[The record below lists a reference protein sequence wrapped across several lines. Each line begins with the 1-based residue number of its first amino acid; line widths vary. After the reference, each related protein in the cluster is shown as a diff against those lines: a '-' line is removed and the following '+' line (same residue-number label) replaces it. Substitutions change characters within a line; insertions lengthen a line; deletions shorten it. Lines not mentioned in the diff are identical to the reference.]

1 VSRLLEVEISALPM
15 DRLRAIIGEDR
26 LRSGQAVAAAARE
39 AFAGR
44 TIWNVNS
51 TAVGGG
57 VAEMLQVL
65 LAYANGAGIDTR
77 WLVIE
82 GDPGFFAVTKRLHN
96 RLHGIA
102 GDGGGLG
109 VAESAVLERRWAAN
123 AAELAGLVRPGDV
136 VLLHDPQT
144 AGLVAALG
152 ARGATVVWRCHI
164 GADAINGHVEEA
176 WEFLR
181 GWLEAADA
189 FVFSRRPHVHAWM
202 PEQKVAIIPPS
213 IDPLSPKNQPL
224 DTAVVRATLGRIGFL
239 HPVAGAAPP
248 FRRRD
253 GSPGAVTRRAA
264 FPRRGAVPTGDT
276 PLIVQVSRWDR
287 LKDMAGVLQAFAE
300 HVPPPVHLALVGP
313 TVEGVADDPEGAAVL
328 GECVAGYDLLPRSV
342 QARVH
347 LVSLPVDDPDENAV
361 AVNAFQRHATVV
373 VQKSLQE
380 GFGLT
385 VTEAMLKAR
394 PIVAS
399 RVGGIQDQIRHEREG
414 LLVDD
419 PADLVGFAAAANRLL
434 ADPALAGRLGA
445 AACSRAVEEFVG
457 DRHLTR
463 YAGLL
468 RGLIAGS
475 TPRGD
480 RHDFS
485 PTRRCGRAR

>member
-1 VSRLLEVEISALPM
+1 
-15 DRLRAIIGEDR
+15 
-26 LRSGQAVAAAARE
+26 
-39 AFAGR
+39 
-44 TIWNVNS
+44 
-51 TAVGGG
+51 
-57 VAEMLQVL
+57 
-65 LAYANGAGIDTR
+65 
-77 WLVIE
+77 
-82 GDPGFFAVTKRLHN
+82 
-96 RLHGIA
+96 
-102 GDGGGLG
+102 
-109 VAESAVLERRWAAN
+109 
-123 AAELAGLVRPGDV
+123 VRPGDV
-136 VLLHDPQT
+136 VILHDAQT

-164 GADAINGHVEEA
+164 GADAVNGHVEEA

-189 FVFSRRPHVHAWM
+189 FVFSRRPHVHARM

-239 HPVAGAAPP
+239 DPVAGVAPR

-253 GSPGAVTRRAA
+253 GSPGAVSRTAG

-287 LKDMAGVLQAFAE
+287 LKDMAGVLRAFADD
-300 HVPPPVHLALVGP
+300 VPPPVHLALVGP
-313 TVEGVADDPEGAAVL
+313 AVEGVADDPEGAAVL
-328 GECVAGYDLLPRSV
+328 GDCVAAYDRLPRSMR
-342 QARVH
+342 ACVH

-399 RVGGIQDQIRHEREG
+399 RVGGIQDQIRHQREG

-419 PADLVGFAAAANRLL
+419 PTDLVGFAAAANRLL
-434 ADPALAGRLGA
+434 ADPSLPRRLGA
-445 AACSRAVEEFVG
+445 AARSRAVAEFVG

-463 YAGLL
+463 YANLL
-468 RGLIAGS
+468 VGLIPGS
-475 TPRGD
+475 TPALGTD
-480 RHDFS
+480 VLPGS
-485 PTRRCGRAR
+485 G

>member
-1 VSRLLEVEISALPM
+1 VEISALPM
-15 DRLRAIIGEDR
+15 DRLRAVIGGDR
-26 LRSGQAVAAAARE
+26 LRSCRAVAAAVRE

-44 TIWNVNS
+44 TVWNVNS

-65 LAYANGAGIDTR
+65 LAYANGAGFDMRWVVID
-77 WLVIE
+77 

-102 GDGGGLG
+102 GDDGGLG
-109 VAESAVLERRWAAN
+109 VAERAVLERRWAAN
-123 AAELAGLVRPGDV
+123 AAELVGVIRPGDV
-136 VLLHDPQT
+136 VILHDPQT

-164 GADAINGHVEEA
+164 GADAVNGHVEEA
-176 WEFLR
+176 QEFLR

-202 PEQKVAIIPPS
+202 PEQGVAIIPPS

-224 DTAVVRATLGRIGFL
+224 DTTVVRATLGRIGFL
-239 HPVAGAAPP
+239 DPVAGSAPL

-253 GSPGAVTRRAA
+253 GSPGAVSLTAG

-287 LKDMAGVLQAFAE
+287 LKDMAGVIRAFD
-300 HVPPPVHLALVGP
+300 HVPPPVHLAVVGP
-313 TVEGVADDPEGAAVL
+313 AVEGVADDPEGAAVL
-328 GECVAGYDLLPRSV
+328 GECVAAYDRLPRSV
-342 QARVH
+342 RARVH

-399 RVGGIQDQIRHEREG
+399 RVGGIQDQIRHQREG

-419 PADLVGFAAAANRLL
+419 PTDLGAFAAAANRLL
-434 ADPALAGRLGA
+434 ADPSLARRLGA

-463 YAGLL
+463 YADLLVGLVAGT
-468 RGLIAGS
+468 RGSGRSGPAA
-475 TPRGD
+475 RG
-480 RHDFS
+480 
-485 PTRRCGRAR
+485 PAARLQP